1 MRRILAFSLALMIVS
16 QAFINLGITVYWLA
30 NHAYIATILCENK
43 DNPALHCDG
52 KCYLRKKMA
61 ETTDSSPSND
71 TSKSLN
77 LKKSLELAEFP
88 AETPVVFIPQLTVIP
103 AIQIPVTQSCLG
115 ILPETRIFHPPSMT
129 AIA

>member
-1 MRRILAFSLALMIVS
+1 MRRILAFSLALIIVS

-30 NHAYIATILCENK
+30 NHAYIATTLCENK
-43 DNPALHCDG
+43 DNTAVHCDG

-61 ETTDSSPSND
+61 ETTDSSPSNN
-71 TSKSLN
+71 TSKPLN

-88 AETPVVFIPQLTVIP
+88 VETLVVFIPQLTFIP
-103 AIQIPVTQSCLG
+103 AIQNPITKSCLG